1 MKATITKKSGITVN
15 DMIYNTLITKGS
27 KEPKYRNI
35 LEAFG
40 YTLTNQHDWSDYDYW
55 GIQCVDGSVLVISKT
70 YGNERGLFKTAR
82 LIHTKNIK
90 KVNFV
95 GVIKSKRERFSPVSL
110 IPTNLVSQYKYKKGI
125 METDKWLYD
134 SARKDVEAIEKKLE
148 KAKKHLD
155 YCADNYSKTIE
166 DFESFKSQ
174 YLKKGGD

>member
-1 MKATITKKSGITVN
+1 MKTTTTKKSGITVN
-15 DMIYNTLITKGS
+15 DMIYSTLTTKSS

-55 GIQCVDGSVLVISKT
+55 GIQCADGSVLVISKT
-70 YGNERGLFKTAR
+70 YGNERGLFKTAH

-95 GVIKSKRERFSPVSL
+95 GLIKSKRERFSSDSL
-110 IPTNLVSQYKYKKGI
+110 IPTNLVTQYKYKKDI
-125 METDKWLYD
+125 VETDKWLYD

-148 KAKKHLD
+148 KAKKYLD
-155 YCADNYSKTIE
+155 YCTDNYNKTIE
-166 DFESFKSQ
+166 DFESFKNQ
-174 YLKKGGD
+174 YLKKGDD